1 MQEANAA
8 FRNLLSSSTQQL
20 KAIAKKL
27 GSCIDKSRPFYDA
40 YDEYKS
46 AQEKCQEAAV
56 QFQKAFGSYLLQG
69 YSRAKNNVYAFQG
82 YIKLQRKQLL

>member
-1 MQEANAA
+1 MLHTQEANAA

-27 GSCIDKSRPFYDA
+27 GSCIDKSRPYYEA
-40 YDEYKS
+40 YEEYRK

-56 QFQKAFGSYLLQG
+56 QFQKAFGMLD
-69 YSRAKNNVYAFQG
+69 
-82 YIKLQRKQLL
+82 